1 MALDGGRVG
10 ISSQSIGMAFGAM
23 NRARELMLQDKASG
37 TAQGMLFKLAD
48 IGTECDAAWLLSL
61 RAAWLKE
68 SGQPFS
74 REAAMAKVYATEA
87 ANKATQQALQ
97 IGAAHGHMSDSILS
111 RYFRD
116 VRVTRIYEGTSE
128 VQRIVISRSLLRDAQ
143 SGVSA

>member
-1 MALDGGRVG
+1 
-10 ISSQSIGMAFGAM
+10 
-23 NRARELMLQDKASG
+23 
-37 TAQGMLFKLAD
+37 LA
-48 IGTECDAAWLLSL
+48 L

-68 SGQPFS
+68 SGQVFS
-74 REAAMAKVYATEA
+74 REAAMAKVFATEA

-97 IGAAHGHMSDSILS
+97 IGAAYGHMSDLLLN